1 MNLERARAR
10 MIEEQLVARGI
21 TDTRV
26 LAAMARVE
34 RHLFVEEALQER
46 AYEDKPRR

>member
-1 MNLERARAR
+1 MNVERARSR

-21 TDTRV
+21 ADSRV
-26 LAAMARVE
+26 LAAMAHID

-46 AYEDKPRR
+46 A